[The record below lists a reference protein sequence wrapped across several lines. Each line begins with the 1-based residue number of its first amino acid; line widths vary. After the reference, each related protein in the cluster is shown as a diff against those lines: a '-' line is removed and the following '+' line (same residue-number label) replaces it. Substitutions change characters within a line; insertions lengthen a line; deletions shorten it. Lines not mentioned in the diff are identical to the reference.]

1 MTALRMVQ
9 SSHGLERAKEALATA
24 AEFADSVDRENRFP
38 AETVNALKRMGLLS
52 IAIPVDLGGEGA
64 SLGELCTIAQGLGG
78 ACASTGMI
86 FAMHQICLAN
96 LLDCAMDSEWHRDL
110 ARRMLAEP
118 LLFASAT
125 TEGGVGGDLRQSICA
140 VERQG
145 DRIVLSKDASVI
157 SYGEYADAIFATAR
171 RDADA
176 AFSDQ
181 VLVVLMKE
189 QCELDRTSTWD
200 TLGMRG
206 TCSHGYRLKAQ
217 AGACQIM
224 PKQFADIAADSM
236 VAISH
241 LLWSSVWCGIA
252 AAALG
257 RAQTYVAAQARN
269 ASGQVPAGAMRLA
282 EIFGRLQSIEAS
294 INSVLEQWERARHHP
309 TFAVALAVNALKL
322 SVSTEALNVVNDA
335 LLICGLQGYKNGG
348 PYSVGRHLRDI
359 HSARLMISNERIA
372 AATGQLML
380 MQRRRARRE
389 KRAAT
394 PPSLNACWPRACS
407 SPAGSTV
414 SMGGAVLLNRS
425 LRVSTPSL
433 RG

>member
-9 SSHGLERAKEALATA
+9 SAHGLGRAAEAVATA
-24 AEFADSVDRENRFP
+24 AEFADPVDRDNRFP
-38 AETVNALKRMGLLS
+38 TEGVGALKSAGLLS
-52 IAIPVDLGGEGA
+52 IAIPVALGGEGA
-64 SLGELCTIAQGLGG
+64 SLSELCTIAQSLGG

-96 LLDCAMDSEWHRDL
+96 LLDCAMDSEWHRQL
-110 ARRMLAEP
+110 AQRMLTEP

-140 VERQG
+140 VEPHG
-145 DRIVLSKDASVI
+145 DRIALTKEASVI
-157 SYGEYADAIFATAR
+157 SYGEHADAIFATAR

-176 AFSDQ
+176 ALSDQ
-181 VLVVLMKE
+181 VLVVLMKD
-189 QCELDRTSTWD
+189 QCALDRTSTWD

-217 AGACQIM
+217 AEVCQIM
-224 PKQFADIAADSM
+224 PKPFADIAADSM

-252 AAALG
+252 AAALN

-269 ASGQVPAGAMRLA
+269 PSGQALPGAARLA

-294 INSVLEQWERARHHP
+294 IASVLEQWERARSHP
-309 TFAVALAVNALKL
+309 TFAVALAINALKL
-322 SVSTEALNVVNDA
+322 SVSTEALAVVNDA

-359 HSARLMISNERIA
+359 HSARLMISNDRIA

-380 MQRRRARRE
+380 IQGRRARQE
-389 KRAAT
+389 K
-394 PPSLNACWPRACS
+394 
-407 SPAGSTV
+407 
-414 SMGGAVLLNRS
+414 
-425 LRVSTPSL
+425 
-433 RG
+433 